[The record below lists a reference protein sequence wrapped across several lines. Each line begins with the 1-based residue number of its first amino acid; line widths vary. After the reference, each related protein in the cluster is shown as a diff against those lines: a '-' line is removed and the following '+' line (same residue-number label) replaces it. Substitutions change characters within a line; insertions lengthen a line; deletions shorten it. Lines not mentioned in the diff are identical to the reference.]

1 MGSVKNQM
9 VNRKLTLSIL
19 MGNYVFYTNLAENKN
34 NIWII
39 MRIRA

>member
-1 MGSVKNQM
+1 MGSVKNKM

-19 MGNYVFYTNLAENKN
+19 MGNYVLYTNFAENKN